1 LYFYLKNGNNYDVII
16 VTIIF
21 EFVLSV
27 YITYIYISKHYQ
39 KYKRL
44 FYYYVWV
51 TILLLLK
58 ISFLFAL
65 ILM

>member
-27 YITYIYISKHYQ
+27 YITYIYIYFKHYQ

-51 TILLLLK
+51 PT
-58 ISFLFAL
+58 
-65 ILM
+65 